1 MKPRLLALLLCPTLL
16 LADPSEDIPAWRDPP
31 TGYQWAELGPRT
43 VAVPLAEYTA
53 VHHVSAAGS
62 DETGDG
68 SRAHPWKTIRH
79 ALAQPVAKGR
89 TAVLVAMGR
98 YQEGVLAM
106 KPTVDLYGGFDAT
119 SWERNIGRFATTLSG
134 GGQGRVLL
142 GADNSRLDGF
152 VIEDGV
158 VRDHGGALLCDA
170 VAPVISN
177 NVFRHNRTLA
187 RENHPGKDTDRRRV
201 RGNDGGAIA
210 LLHAADADI
219 RHNLFIRNETDI
231 GYGGA
236 LSAAHDCLPIIGH
249 NVFWGNR
256 AGVKDPDTRAG
267 NGGAVALLFS
277 SRAAVLHN
285 LFAANSTLGFG
296 DGGALFMEYYCWPEI
311 GHNAFIGNQAADDG
325 GGMDHQ
331 KFSYPKVRANLFY
344 GNRAG
349 KSGGGLHMDD
359 STCELQNNIFAY
371 NRVRRNGGGFAGTH
385 SWVRALNNTVTY
397 NEAPQGGGGIQIVN
411 VKNPFLRASI
421 FRNNL
426 ITFNAPDAV
435 RFDSDGQA
443 DVAYNIMHPGGYT
456 GGYYNFDHAP
466 EYADDG
472 RQLRVGAAQ
481 HDAARF
487 VTTFP
492 TDAALGDTDLTGR
505 IVRSGD
511 HWSMVQSNTASTVTL
526 WGPAPAAAAT
536 EIEILPTFHLSGK
549 SRAITRGTY
558 PEFPPLDIDGDQ
570 RQYPAVSAGADEYR
584 PAPRDKKKD

>member
-1 MKPRLLALLLCPTLL
+1 MKLRPLLLLLSPALL

-31 TGYQWAELGPRT
+31 TGYQWAMLGPRSL
-43 VAVPLAEYTA
+43 AVPVGDYAA
-53 VHHVSAAGS
+53 VLHVSPAGS
-62 DETGDG
+62 DEKGDG
-68 SRAHPWKTIRH
+68 SRARPWRSVRR
-79 ALAQPVAKGR
+79 ALMTAASSGR
-89 TAVLVAMGR
+89 TAVLVAAGK
-98 YQEGVLAM
+98 YEEGVLAM
-106 KPTVDLYGGFDAT
+106 KPAVDLYGGFEGGTWVRDVA
-119 SWERNIGRFATTLSG
+119 RFATILSG
-134 GGQGRVLL
+134 GGRDRVLL
-142 GADNSRLDGF
+142 GASDSRLDGF
-152 VIEDGV
+152 VVEDGV
-158 VRDHGGALLCDA
+158 VRGHGGALLCDA

-210 LLHAADADI
+210 LLNGADADI
-219 RHNLFIRNETDI
+219 RHNLFIENETGI

-236 LSAAHDCLPIIGH
+236 IAALHDCLPIIGH

-256 AGVKDPDTRAG
+256 AGVADKENTRSG

-296 DGGALFMEYYCWPEI
+296 DGGALFMEYYCWPEV
-311 GHNAFIGNQAADDG
+311 GNNAFVHNTAADDG

-385 SWVRALNNTVTY
+385 SWVRALNNTVTN
-397 NEAPQGGGGIQIVN
+397 NEAPEGGGGIQIVN

-426 ITFNAPDAV
+426 ITFNTPNAV

-443 DVAYNIMHPGGYT
+443 DVAYNIMHPGGHA

-466 EYADDG
+466 DYLDDG
-472 RQLRVGAAQ
+472 RRLAVSAMRFAAADFSTAFQ
-481 HDAARF
+481 VAGKLQ
-487 VTTFP
+487 P
-492 TDAALGDTDLTGR
+492 GELTGR
-505 IVRSGD
+505 IVRAGD
-511 HWSMVQSNTASTVTL
+511 HWSMVRGNSATEVTL
-526 WGPAPAAAAT
+526 WGPAPAAT
-536 EIEILPTFHLSGK
+536 VGELEILPTFHLGEK
-549 SRAITRGTY
+549 SRAATRGTY
-558 PEFPPLDIDGDQ
+558 PDFPPLDIDGDQ

-584 PAPRDKKKD
+584 PKPPGKY